1 MGKVNLKNSEAL
13 SNLSHSI
20 CDIKNDMQDNLIM
33 LNKVFSV
40 ACENWQD
47 KNAQTCSD
55 ALDTHNLAMNDAL
68 FSLGDFENK
77 IKRLSQLASK
87 YEDI

>member
-1 MGKVNLKNSEAL
+1 MGKVNLKSSEAL

-33 LNKVFSV
+33 LNKAFSV

-47 KNAQTCSD
+47 KNAQICSD
-55 ALDTHNLAMNDAL
+55 ALDTHNLAMYDAL
-68 FSLGDFENK
+68 CSLGDFENK